1 MKDSE
6 AKGHPHRGVGLE
18 CTLLRVEPGG
28 AEYTT
33 VAIEHKKDAAALAAV
48 METLQMASLEPAA
61 RIVSAAP
68 VRVPRA
74 PCQPLTTAFIPPHPR
89 AGKLPLTQAL

>member
-1 MKDSE
+1 VKGSE

-33 VAIEHKKDAAALAAV
+33 VAIEHKKDDSALAAV
-48 METLQMASLEPAA
+48 IVALQIASLEPAA
-61 RIVSAAP
+61 RVAFGVRSPAPRRARSAHE
-68 VRVPRA
+68 RGGGQER
-74 PCQPLTTAFIPPHPR
+74 
-89 AGKLPLTQAL
+89 G